1 MDTETRVE
9 RAAGAAPRLGKLRI
23 GAHVPTVGG
32 ARASI
37 PARFET
43 VLNHDARESNGFGRR
58 TFRFDEPVNDLP
70 GPGAYGRS
78 RAITNKSQLHLS
90 TSTKGSA
97 AFASSTK
104 AGSKLP
110 TGAYTPGPAA
120 YDPQKPVKG
129 VPSVTKSATGPS
141 PAFKPPTE
149 KRLLRVTAVVKDVPG
164 PGAYRPEDAATAKP
178 GGRFTTLAP
187 REVGPM
193 TKPAM
198 EPGPG
203 EYLPETALNP
213 IAASASHVRPAP
225 RAMTSPAG
233 DMKAKAEARPGLP
246 PAMDSDALAGPLPAV
261 VREAAR
267 ERKER
272 DLQHKVAGALK
283 PVEPKPTPKSAAFAD
298 TCLDRFGKPTVR
310 YTAGDDGNL
319 GPGCYE
325 TEKRPR
331 RMLISS
337 SWALSAVERGGQ
349 KERYAVPGPAYY
361 APPAQPKKSSHHMLS
376 DGYWS

>member
-9 RAAGAAPRLGKLRI
+9 RAAGAAPKNGKLRI

-32 ARASI
+32 AKASI

-43 VLNHDARESNGFGRR
+43 VLNHDAREANGFGRR

-78 RAITNKSQLHLS
+78 RAITNKTQLKLS

-97 AFASSTK
+97 AFAST
-104 AGSKLP
+104 SKPGGRLP

-120 YDPQKPVKG
+120 YDQRPSPVKTAG
-129 VPSVTKSATGPS
+129 AGPS

-164 PGAYRPEDAATAKP
+164 PGAYRPEDAAPPKP

-187 REVGPM
+187 REVGPI
-193 TKPAM
+193 TQPAT

-203 EYLPETALNP
+203 EYLPDSALNP
-213 IAASASHVRPAP
+213 LASYAKSHSHPAP
-225 RAMTSPAG
+225 RASTSPAAE
-233 DMKAKAEARPGLP
+233 MKAKAEARPGLP
-246 PAMDSDALAGPLPAV
+246 PAMDSTTLAGPLPPV
-261 VREAAR
+261 VREAA
-267 ERKER
+267 KER
-272 DLQHKVAGALK
+272 QERELTHKVAGALK
-283 PVEPKPTPKSAAFAD
+283 PVDQKPVPKSAAFAD

-325 TEKRPR
+325 TEQKPR

-337 SWALSAVERGGQ
+337 SWALSTVERGGT
-349 KERYAVPGPAYY
+349 KPRYAVPGPAYY
-361 APPAQPKKSSHHMLS
+361 APPAAPKKTSHHMLS
-376 DGYWS
+376 NAYWS